1 MTTAVLTAAATPVRR
16 TPTGSRDLAR
26 GAAAMSALLLG
37 FAPFGVVVGMA
48 AGASDVP
55 AAAWAGTWLIYS
67 GSAHLAVIGGLTEGD
82 GLLIVV
88 LTGLLV
94 NARLIAFSASLAP
107 TFRSES
113 RRFRLVAA
121 ALLVDPLWALVTGGD
136 RSDRSRHYYLGA
148 GLVLWF
154 GWAAAVTTG
163 LLLARQQALA
173 DVTAIGAP
181 LCLVAL
187 VAPFLRTAAGAACV
201 ASAAVVGLSY
211 SALPAGTGVL
221 AGMVA
226 GTLAASAVRRW
237 SA

>member
-1 MTTAVLTAAATPVRR
+1 MT
-16 TPTGSRDLAR
+16 
-26 GAAAMSALLLG
+26 ALLVG
-37 FAPFGVVVGMA
+37 FAPFGLVVGMA
-48 AGASDVP
+48 AGASD
-55 AAAWAGTWLIYS
+55 ARLATWAGTWLIYS
-67 GSAHLAVIGGLTEGD
+67 GSAHLAVIRGVTDGD
-82 GLLIVV
+82 GLLVVV

-94 NARLIAFSASLAP
+94 NARLLAFSTSLTT

-121 ALLVDPLWALVTGGD
+121 ALLVDPLWALVTGPD
-136 RSDRSRHYYLGA
+136 QRNRSTQYYLGA
-148 GLVLWF
+148 GLVLWL
-154 GWAAAVTTG
+154 GWGAAVTAG

-173 DVTAIGAP
+173 DVTAIGPP

-187 VAPFLRTAAGAACV
+187 VVPFLRTPAGAAGAA
-201 ASAAVVGLSY
+201 AAAVVGLTC

-226 GTLAASAVRRW
+226 GTVAASSVRRW